1 MQKDQVSYHNS
12 SMPIMAMNDIGLLPR
27 LQQELK
33 RCSAEICEPL
43 EVIRFTVELTS
54 PKEFGWV

>member
-1 MQKDQVSYHNS
+1 MQKDPSQLPQQQYANHG
-12 SMPIMAMNDIGLLPR
+12 NDIRLFPR